1 MNKNNKLFG
10 LYGIQSMIAN
20 SSENNEQLNQHNPED
35 RLSIAYSKAYSKLS
49 EIIDKYIDLNLS
61 ISTMNKFLSDVINY
75 ESYDLYFYLN
85 DRSLART
92 TVNSALDRL
101 SKDRDCFLFW
111 DYYSCYLYGCPYKAL
126 ERFVYNK

>member
-10 LYGIQSMIAN
+10 LYGIQSMITN
-20 SSENNEQLNQHNPED
+20 SSESNEQLNQHNSED
-35 RLSIAYSKAYSKLS
+35 RLNIAYSKAYSKLS

-61 ISTMNKFLSDVINY
+61 VSIMNKFLSEVINY
-75 ESYDLYFYLN
+75 ENYDLYFYLN

-92 TVNSALDRL
+92 IVNSALDVL